1 MRAPRMASF
10 AASPHVIEG
19 TDGTDYLFGETG
31 ADLIIGYGGD
41 DHIFYDSQAE
51 MQGDTVAGGAGFD
64 TLSVTFAAAKAG
76 ITFQVVDSANLV
88 TMLGAQVIGV
98 EHYAL
103 TGSAFADRFTGGTW
117 NDRFV
122 TGAGNDTAL
131 GGLGN
136 DTLFGED
143 GNDRLEGGN
152 GEDALLGDAGNDQL
166 GGGNGR
172 DQLFGGSGNDRL
184 YGQAGEDQMF
194 GEAGHDLMDGGT
206 GHDTLRG
213 GEGNDTLLG
222 EAGDDSL
229 SGGTGAD
236 TMNGGSGNDVIE
248 RWSIE
253 GADSIDGGTGL
264 DRLVMHGLSGNFV
277 AKAANVVNVLADGTR
292 ILNIEAYT
300 VDGTEQ
306 ANLFAG
312 EAGDDVLNGF
322 GGADTLRGGAGHDL
336 LMGGEGQD
344 QLEGGDGDDIMIV
357 GDGGID
363 TLRGGAGMDTARI
376 DRFSYSDAI
385 DYRFTGAATA
395 TLSDGT
401 TLVDIEIVEI
411 NTAYGDDVLTAG
423 TAKRVVFNAAG
434 GNNVLTGNTGD
445 DVMTAGYGNDTIR
458 AGSGMDRIIDGGGN
472 NVIDAGAGDDE
483 VSVDGAAG
491 LSRIQLGTGNDVVF
505 LNNGGGSAGGQYTVD
520 GGDGIDNA
528 WINRSA
534 SSRDLS
540 FTLSADAMLVNG
552 DVSLKNIERV
562 HIRAGSGRD
571 SLVGGALGDWFNG
584 MSGNDTLRGLGGN
597 DELTGWYGA
606 DRLEGGDG
614 ADILWA
620 TGGIKDGEADTLL
633 GGAGADELHMNR
645 GDYADGGTE
654 EDRLFLDLTEEFVN
668 VAFTFSTGLV
678 QVDATTRFTG
688 MERLFF
694 DGGRGHDSITGG
706 ALADVLEGNAG
717 NDRLRGGGGNDEL
730 TDGDGNDSLYGDA
743 GDDVF
748 VRTDFDANGTD
759 YFDGS
764 SGVDTLRFNIV
775 SGQPVW
781 LDMVAQQY
789 NGGLAQGL
797 TLRLIEN
804 VVGSDAGD
812 DIRGSAAANAFW
824 GGKGSDYLEGREGN
838 DTLVGGEGSDILA
851 GGAGGDVFRF
861 GLGATGSGDF
871 ILDFVRGEDRI
882 AIEREAFGLGSATT
896 PSLVVGAS
904 PVANAAGPQ
913 FLFETGTG
921 RLWFDADGTGDQADP
936 SWVATLSGVT
946 TLSTADLILV

>member
-1 MRAPRMASF
+1 MTTPRMASL
-10 AASPHVIEG
+10 AASPHVVEG
-19 TDGTDYLFGETG
+19 TDGTDYLFGTAA
-31 ADLIIGYGGD
+31 ADLILGYGGD
-41 DHIFYDSQAE
+41 DQIFHDSPAGL
-51 MQGDTVAGGAGFD
+51 QGDTISGGAGFD
-64 TLSVTFAAAKAG
+64 ALNLSFAGATAGVTF
-76 ITFQVVDSANLV
+76 TVVDSAEMISL
-88 TMLGAQVIGV
+88 LGAKLVDI
-98 EHYAL
+98 EAYAI

-117 NDRFV
+117 DDRFV
-122 TGAGNDTAL
+122 GGGGNDTAL
-131 GGLGN
+131 GGLGD

-143 GNDRLEGGN
+143 GHDRLEGGN
-152 GEDALLGDAGNDQL
+152 GDDALLGDAGNDQL

-206 GHDTLRG
+206 GNDTLRG

-236 TMNGGSGNDVIE
+236 TLNGGSGNDVIE
-248 RWSIE
+248 RWQGE

-264 DRLVMHGLSGNFV
+264 DRLVLHGLSGSFV
-277 AKAANVVNVLADGTR
+277 AKAANVLNVLADGTR
-292 ILNIEAYT
+292 ILNIEAYSI
-300 VDGTEQ
+300 DGDEQ

-322 GGADTLRGGAGHDL
+322 YGADTLRGGSGHDL
-336 LMGGEGQD
+336 LMGGEGAD
-344 QLEGGDGDDIMIV
+344 LLEGGEGDDILIV
-357 GDGGID
+357 GAGGID
-363 TLRGGAGMDTARI
+363 TIRGGAGMDTARI
-376 DRFSYSDAI
+376 DRFTYSDAI
-385 DYRFTGAATA
+385 SYRFTGSATA

-411 NTAYGDDVLTAG
+411 NTAYGHDVLTAG

-434 GNNVLTGNTGD
+434 GNNALTGNTGN
-445 DVMTAGYGNDTIR
+445 DVMTAGHGNDTIR
-458 AGSGMDRIIDGGGN
+458 SGSGMDRIVDGGGN
-472 NVIDAGAGDDE
+472 NIIDSGAGDDD
-483 VSVDGAAG
+483 VSVDGASG
-491 LSRIQLGTGNDVVF
+491 HSRIQLGSGNDVVY
-505 LNNGGGSAGGQYTVD
+505 LNNGGGSAGGLYTVD
-520 GGDGIDNA
+520 GGDGIDFA

-534 SSRDLS
+534 SSRDLT
-540 FTLSADAMLVNG
+540 FTLSANAVMANG
-552 DVSLKNIERV
+552 DVTLANVERV

-571 SLVGGALGDWFNG
+571 SLVGGALDDWFNG
-584 MSGNDTLRGLGGN
+584 MSGADTLLGLGGN

-633 GGAGADELHMNR
+633 GGAGADALHMNR
-645 GDYADGGTE
+645 GDQADGGTE
-654 EDRLFLDLTEEFVN
+654 EDSLFLDLTEEYVDF
-668 VAFTFSTGLV
+668 AFTFATGLV

-694 DGGRGHDSITGG
+694 DGGRGHDSVTGG

-717 NDRLRGGGGNDEL
+717 NDKLRGGGGNDEL
-730 TDGDGNDSLYGDA
+730 TDGDGHDSLYGEA
-743 GDDVF
+743 GDDLF
-748 VRTDFDANGTD
+748 IRTDFDANGTD

-781 LDMVAQQY
+781 LDMVAQQF

-797 TLRLIEN
+797 TLRMIEN

-812 DIRGSAAANAFW
+812 DIRGSASANAFW

-838 DTLVGGEGSDILA
+838 DTLEGGEGSDMLS
-851 GGAGGDVFRF
+851 GGAGRDSFLF
-861 GLGATGSGDF
+861 GLGATGSGDL

-882 AIEREAFGLGSATT
+882 AIEREAFGLGNATT
-896 PSLVVGAS
+896 ASLVVGAS
-904 PVANAAGPQ
+904 PVVNAAGPQ

-921 RLWFDADGTGDQADP
+921 RLWFDADGTGDLADI

-946 TLSTADLILV
+946 ALSTADLILV